1 MASSYATNRFPVPWL
16 LTSPRLGYPA
26 LWVLAPRS
34 RSHPSRAGWNQL
46 EWGLIDIS
54 LSETV
59 ILAVCSHDLT
69 ASRCKRHAQSFRACD
84 RNVAL
89 SRGYQRDVVV
99 SAQRGSRPPFFEIY
113 RPGSWLIHGCSSPHC
128 IACRSPISA
137 IDHESESQYG
147 CTGPFSQQD
156 GLVGRRCAE
165 DKWCH
170 QSRHLVSESEA
181 SQSCM
186 TGEGR
191 VSSMAEIRRG
201 HARLGEGV
209 TRRGIKLSRR

>member
-1 MASSYATNRFPVPWL
+1 MEVIKPSSLRRCGPVLPTDRQPHDDSYDMASSYATNRFPVPWL

-34 RSHPSRAGWNQL
+34 RSHPSRAGWNQH

-84 RNVAL
+84 TNVAL

-99 SAQRGSRPPFFEIY
+99 SAQRGSRELH
-113 RPGSWLIHGCSSPHC
+113 PG
-128 IACRSPISA
+128 R
-137 IDHESESQYG
+137 
-147 CTGPFSQQD
+147 
-156 GLVGRRCAE
+156 LVAFR
-165 DKWCH
+165 
-170 QSRHLVSESEA
+170 
-181 SQSCM
+181 
-186 TGEGR
+186 
-191 VSSMAEIRRG
+191 
-201 HARLGEGV
+201 
-209 TRRGIKLSRR
+209 